1 VIGIADSMIG
11 TVLDLALVTPCE
23 HWTPLDAGGFR

>member
-11 TVLDLALVTPCE
+11 TVLDLALVVPRQ
-23 HWTPLDAGGFR
+23 HWTQLDAGGFP